1 MKYMQEPE
9 VNQTTTEC
17 PQPDTARSGLCPA
30 GAQQQTGVGE
40 QQSSRPSLR
49 AGPGNESMAES
60 RGQPQTPR
68 KGLSNN
74 AINFIVDSI
83 LLAAFL
89 FVLCAAAIVQFV
101 FPGAAASNGVALWGY
116 GLDGWIRIL
125 TGSLAVFGLLV
136 LLHLILHWSWV
147 CSFVSSRLSKALNRR
162 ITVTESA
169 KTLWGVGT
177 LIVVLTIMGAVVAAA
192 EFCIV
197 VPK

>member
-1 MKYMQEPE
+1 MTH
-9 VNQTTTEC
+9 TTPEC
-17 PQPDTARSGLCPA
+17 PQFDTARTGMRHTA
-30 GAQQQTGVGE
+30 AQQQDDTGE
-40 QQSSRPSLR
+40 PRSSRPAVR
-49 AGPGNESMAES
+49 AGSGDESKADT
-60 RGQPQTPR
+60 RGQPHTPR

-101 FPGAAASNGVALWGY
+101 FPGAGASNGVALWGY
-116 GLDGWIRIL
+116 GFDGWIRIL

-147 CSFVSSRLSKALNRR
+147 CSFVSSRLSKALDRR
-162 ITVTESA
+162 LTVTESA